1 MTLDA
6 RLRRAA
12 QAVDDSVADV
22 SPADR
27 LRELGGRRRRRS
39 SLAVAVAFGLLAVVV
54 GAAVALPR
62 LLPGSQD
69 TPLASSGGRA
79 AVQAKPVE
87 LAVTATQLPKA
98 PLAARRDP
106 AGVWTG
112 REFIVWGGWSG
123 NQAASQAFADGA
135 AYNPE
140 TGRWRT
146 LAPAPL
152 SARGA
157 PVAVWTGREMVV
169 WGGNDPTRGRAGNA
183 LLDGAAYNPVTD
195 SWRRIASAP
204 PGSAR
209 SFAKAVL
216 AQGRVVIGGGQDPT
230 SGPRTAS
237 LLVYDLARDR
247 WQRLPGG
254 DPVYDLAATGR
265 EVAFATID
273 PGTRQLR
280 FWSVDVANGQSR
292 LLPDFPVATR
302 PNTVGVERVGLVWTG
317 EELLAAVSADGRT
330 QIAGLD
336 PASPAADSWRLL
348 ATTAA
353 EHFHPPADVQFD
365 PQLAPMVWAGGRLL
379 AFSPSSIE
387 AFTPATG
394 SLARSTRRP
403 SRSPFCGAGA
413 AVVWTGTSLL
423 GWGGDSCRAGGPEQ
437 VDAGVRFDL

>member
-6 RLRRAA
+6 RLRGAA

-22 SPADR
+22 SPVDR

-39 SLAVAVAFGLLAVVV
+39 RLTVAVAFGLLAVVV

-62 LLPGSQD
+62 LLPGSED
-69 TPLASSGGRA
+69 TPLAGSGGRA

-106 AGVWTG
+106 AAVWSG
-112 REFIVWGGWSG
+112 RELIVWGGWAG

-152 SARGA
+152 SPRSA
-157 PVAVWTGREMVV
+157 PAAVWTGREMVV
-169 WGGNDPTRGRAGNA
+169 WGGNDPARGRAGNA
-183 LLDGAAYNPVTD
+183 LLDGAAYNPVSD

-204 PGSAR
+204 AGSAR
-209 SFAKAVL
+209 SFGKAVL
-216 AQGRVVIGGGQDPT
+216 AQGRMVVGGGQDPT

-247 WQRLPGG
+247 WQRLPGE

-265 EVAFATID
+265 EVALATID
-273 PGTRQLR
+273 PGTGQLTFR
-280 FWSVDVANGQSR
+280 SVDVSNGRSR
-292 LLPDFPVATR
+292 LLPDFPVSTR

-330 QIAGLD
+330 WIAGLD
-336 PASPAADSWRLL
+336 AASPDATSWRLL

-353 EHFHPPADVQFD
+353 GHFHPAANVQFD
-365 PQLAPMVWAGGRLL
+365 PQLAPMAWAGGRLL

-394 SLARSTRRP
+394 SLARWTRRP
-403 SRSPFCGAGA
+403 SSSPFCGAGA
-413 AVVWTGTSLL
+413 AVAWTGTSLL
-423 GWGGDSCRAGGPEQ
+423 GWGGDGCRAGGPEQ